1 MRTPE
6 AILNVVAIIDPE
18 LNASLQARDGL
29 TFCND
34 AITQLTLPLG
44 CAVPIALANEQHDWL
59 MGGAGKADGWLQVDA
74 ETARQR
80 AATGFPTV
88 ATWKNPSGGHGHI
101 MLVVPSPDTDMGHLY
116 VAGAGLKNFNS
127 TRIENSF
134 GLTIHP
140 DFLTHD

>member
-6 AILNVVAIIDPE
+6 AILNVVAIINPAG
-18 LNASLQARDGL
+18 NASLQPRDGL

-44 CAVPIALANEQHDWL
+44 CAVPIALANQQHDWL
-59 MGGAGKADGWLQVDA
+59 TGEPGKAAGWVLVDA

-88 ATWKNPSGGHGHI
+88 ATWKNPTGGHGHI
-101 MLVVPSPDTDMGHLY
+101 MLVVPSPDADMGHLY
-116 VAGAGLKNFNS
+116 VAGAGVKNFNCA
-127 TRIENSF
+127 RIEDSF